1 MRVHGLAGRPERW
14 TEEEKA
20 RLLVLRRAGMTLQEC
35 STILERSYS
44 GTQVQAAKLRMEAQ
58 STPKAWEDAIPQSGV
73 TPMKASTVIATV
85 KS

>member
-1 MRVHGLAGRPERW
+1 MPEDPKGGQKKRQ
-14 TEEEKA
+14 A

-35 STILERSYS
+35 STVLERSYS
-44 GTQVQAAKLRMEAQ
+44 GTQVQAAKPRMEAQ